1 MRLPALALVLL
12 ALIVSPAGAAPQ
24 IGGYT
29 NMSHD
34 AGHGTQV
41 EYLSPGGGAWLW
53 YPGNSV
59 IVPGKWKRSGANI
72 CFAYT
77 SGSYNP
83 VTGHKGGGWE
93 CMEYRLWWWAI
104 DERVEGDPLKLEG
117 ATRVPFKLRKERV
130 RFDKLIARV
139 TGKKPPVEVT
149 FLTPTGEVAQSC
161 KSILANVERSKADM
175 ARAVSTYFYGIFMG
189 EPCVKVDYAY
199 AFDLMQRSG
208 TDPKPFLRVLRE
220 RAAAGNPKAKA
231 ALARFG
237 P

>member
-1 MRLPALALVLL
+1 MRLPVVALLL
-12 ALIVSPAGAAPQ
+12 ALLTAPAVAGPQ

-29 NMSHD
+29 NMSYD

-53 YPGNSV
+53 YPGNST

-77 SGSYNP
+77 ANSHNP
-83 VTGHKGGGWE
+83 VTGHAGGGWE

-104 DERVEGDPLKLEG
+104 AERVEGDPLGLEG
-117 ATRVPFKLRKERV
+117 RTKVPFKLGKARV

-139 TGKKPPVEVT
+139 TGEKPPVEVT
-149 FLTPTGEVAQSC
+149 FLTPGAEVAMSC
-161 KSILANVERSKADM
+161 KSIIANAEHSKADM
-175 ARAVSTYFYGIFMG
+175 YVAASTYFHGRFMG
-189 EPCVKVDYAY
+189 EPCVKVDYAR
-199 AFDLMQRSG
+199 AFDLIKRAGES
-208 TDPKPFLRVLRE
+208 PEPFLRVLRE
-220 RAAAGNPKAKA
+220 RAATGHPDAKA